1 MPAFVRRIAIL
12 AAAVTLLALRAP
24 FAMAVDLTVPDR
36 AIEGIWRLDV
46 KKSDDPAKAM
56 PRGGPGGPGMRGGP
70 GGPGG
75 PGGMGG
81 PPMGGGMGPGGHEGR
96 PDGGPGEGP
105 GEDYPVGDD
114 GAEGEGDGATPRAP
128 RMDPM
133 RRILHPAEQVV
144 IFVLTENVEISEDER
159 PPLTFALQDSLD
171 AHGRVQETPGPVAR
185 WKKAALVTRLPLGRT
200 GMLTETYEFS
210 ADGRTLTVRAKS
222 EGGPPGAPTIQLK
235 RVYTRYD
242 GE

>member
-1 MPAFVRRIAIL
+1 MPAFVRRLAIL
-12 AAAVTLLALRAP
+12 SAAVTLLAVRAP
-24 FAMAVDLTVPDR
+24 LARAVDLSVPDR
-36 AIEGIWRLDV
+36 AIEGIWRLDP

-56 PRGGPGGPGMRGGP
+56 PRGGPGGPGMRGGL
-70 GGPGG
+70 GG

-81 PPMGGGMGPGGHEGR
+81 PPMGGGMGPGRHEGR

-105 GEDYPVGDD
+105 GEDYPVDEE
-114 GAEGEGDGATPRAP
+114 GAEGDGATPRAP
-128 RMDPM
+128 RVDPM

-144 IFVLTENVEISEDER
+144 IFVLSENVEISEDER

-171 AHGRVQETPGPVAR
+171 AHGRVQEIPGPVAR
-185 WKKAALVTRLPLGRT
+185 WKQASLVTRLPLGRS

-222 EGGPPGAPTIQLK
+222 DGGPPGAPTIQLK